1 MLRSALQDNAG
12 QVEILVSLDSLDP
25 PVGRLRVTSGPGSAP
40 GHLGN
45 EDFCFTGW
53 LGLLRA
59 LNEVTGMPA
68 GPSPEEP

>member
-1 MLRSALQDNAG
+1 MLRSAFQDNAG
-12 QVEILVSLDSLDP
+12 QVEILVSPDSLDP
-25 PVGRLRVTSGPGSAP
+25 PVGRLRMTSGPRSAP

-59 LNEVTGMPA
+59 LYEMTGMLA
-68 GPSPEEP
+68 GPSPKEL

>member
-1 MLRSALQDNAG
+1 
-12 QVEILVSLDSLDP
+12 VEILVSLDSLDP
-25 PVGRLRVTSGPGSAP
+25 PAGRLRVTSGPGSAP

-45 EDFCFTGW
+45 EDFRFTGW

-59 LNEVTGMPA
+59 LYEVTGMPA